1 MSDDEQFYDTEIAP
15 RLLVIAE
22 MCKERGFA
30 LVAHV
35 QWELDGSG
43 RTEQTPHGKWPDTRI
58 VQYAARCHGN
68 IDELIMA
75 LLRDGKEYGHNS
87 WCLHKLETRAE

>member
-22 MCKERGFA
+22 MCKARGFA

-35 QWELDGSG
+35 QWSEEDSG
-43 RTEQTPHGKWPDTRI
+43 RTERTPHGQWPATRI

-68 IDELIMA
+68 VDSLIAA
-75 LLRDGKEYGHNS
+75 LLRDGQEYGHNS
-87 WCLHKLETRAE
+87 MFLHRLETRAS